1 MTDVHSPEIR
11 SKNMRAIRSKDTA
24 PELLIRRA
32 LHASGLRYSL
42 HRKNLPGTPDLVFR
56 QYRSVVFIHGCFWHG
71 HKGCRYFR
79 LPQSRSEFW
88 REKISR
94 NTANDAAAVA
104 ALARIGWRVAVVW
117 ECALK
122 QKKPDEIRELVGRIY
137 NWITSADNTRSA
149 EFSSASNADTNGLT
163 SEHARI

>member
-32 LHASGLRYSL
+32 LHSSGLRYSL

-79 LPQSRSEFW
+79 LPQSRSDFW

-94 NTANDAAAVA
+94 NIANDAAAVA
-104 ALARIGWRVAVVW
+104 ALVRTGWRVAVVW

-122 QKKPDEIRELVGRIY
+122 QKKPDEIRELVGRIH

-149 EFSSASNADTNGLT
+149 EFSSACNTDINGLK
-163 SEHARI
+163 SEPARI

>member
-1 MTDVHSPEIR
+1 VTDVHSPDIR
-11 SKNMRAIRSKDTA
+11 AKNMRAIRSKDTV
-24 PELLIRRA
+24 PELLVRRA

-71 HKGCRYFR
+71 HSGCRYFR
-79 LPQSRSEFW
+79 LPQSRPDFW

-94 NTANDAAAVA
+94 NTTNDAAAIA
-104 ALARIGWRVAVVW
+104 ALVRSGWRVAVVW

-122 QKKPDEIRELVGRIY
+122 QKKPEEIENLVGRLSE
-137 NWITSADNTRSA
+137 WIAVEKDDRPV
-149 EFSSASNADTNGLT
+149 EFSAVGTPSLISL
-163 SEHARI
+163 